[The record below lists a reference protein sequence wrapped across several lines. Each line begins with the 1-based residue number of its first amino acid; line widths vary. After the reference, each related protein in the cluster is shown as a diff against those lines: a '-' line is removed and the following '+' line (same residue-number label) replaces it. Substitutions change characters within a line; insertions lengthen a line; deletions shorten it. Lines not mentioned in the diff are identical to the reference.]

1 MATELTLRATRP
13 TRRVAGPLGLA
24 ITPVTIGLLLSAL
37 AGAIL
42 AQGTDRTGPDVPGA
56 QQLIDRLRQI
66 QGEIGGAQAGGGEDR
81 TSQGEPSA
89 PSAQGRVERP
99 QATGTEAR
107 AAQVPAPELSEDQV
121 RSRLQD
127 ELGVEVVGV
136 RVVEVEGR
144 PAYAVKVMNPPG
156 NYNAAFLVSSLLID
170 GETGEIIAQSP
181 GHPTMAD
188 PDLLPE
194 SFRPEA
200 DASGVEVRRRTYR

>member
-1 MATELTLRATRP
+1 VATELTLRAMRP

-42 AQGTDRTGPDVPGA
+42 AQGTNPAGPDVPGA

-66 QGEIGGAQAGGGEDR
+66 QGEIGGTQAGGGEDR
-81 TSQGEPSA
+81 
-89 PSAQGRVERP
+89 
-99 QATGTEAR
+99 AT
-107 AAQVPAPELSEDQV
+107 QVPAPELSEDQV
-121 RSRLQD
+121 RSRLQE
-127 ELGVEVVGV
+127 ELGVEVVGL

-181 GHPTMAD
+181 GQPTMAD